1 MSRPMF
7 TSHYVDVL
15 PMLGLAFVFL
25 WLRLTGVCLRELFA
39 QGALT
44 VTGYL
49 RRRPNPAAE
58 HALRTAFATRSGPAL
73 VGALKRMAGA
83 ELAYAL
89 LMTIGLLL
97 S

>member
-7 TSHYVDVL
+7 TFHYVDVL
-15 PMLGLAFVFL
+15 PMLGLAIVFL
-25 WLRLTGVCLRELFA
+25 WLRLTGVGVRELFA

-58 HALRTAFATRSGPAL
+58 DALRAAFATLDR
-73 VGALKRMAGA
+73 
-83 ELAYAL
+83 ELAEIL
-89 LMTIGLLL
+89 GDRTPRDRLG
-97 S
+97 